1 MKKIAVFASGFGS
14 NFEAIVESVIGGE
27 LIAEIVLLVSDK
39 PDCFAVERALNHQ
52 IETFTF
58 NPKEYSSRDD
68 YETEIVALLADKKV
82 DLIVLAGYMRL
93 IGNVL
98 LNKFAGKI
106 INIHPALLPAFPG
119 THAIEDAYRYGV
131 KVFGVTI
138 HYVDEG
144 VDTGKIIAQDCFKIE
159 GHETIEEVENKI
171 HHIEHRLYPD
181 VIQKLLSNSFSTN

>member
-1 MKKIAVFASGFGS
+1 V
-14 NFEAIVESVIGGE
+14 NGGE
-27 LIAEIVLLVSDK
+27 LIAEVVLLVQINLIV
-39 PDCFAVERALNHQ
+39 CVERARNHQ

-68 YETEIVALLADKKV
+68 YEVEIVALLADKKV

-119 THAIEDAYRYGV
+119 THAIDDAYRYGV

-144 VDTGKIIAQDCFKIE
+144 VDTGKIIVRI
-159 GHETIEEVENKI
+159 VS
-171 HHIEHRLYPD
+171 
-181 VIQKLLSNSFSTN
+181 KLKDTKNRRSGKQNTSY